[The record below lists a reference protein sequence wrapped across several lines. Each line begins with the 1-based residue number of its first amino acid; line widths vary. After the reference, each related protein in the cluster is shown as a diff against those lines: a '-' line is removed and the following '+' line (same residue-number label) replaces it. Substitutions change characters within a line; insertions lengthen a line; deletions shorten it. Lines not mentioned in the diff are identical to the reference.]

1 MGIDIDKTTP
11 TPPAD
16 VGGDRNPNN
25 QDTYE
30 ECDDNGNNA
39 NVQEEN

>member
-1 MGIDIDKTTP
+1 MGINIESDVE

-25 QDTYE
+25 NDTYE
-30 ECDDNGNNA
+30 DLDDNA
-39 NVQEEN
+39 DTVVQV